1 MDDNQEFIPLKKYRR
16 AALTG
21 LLISIIVASFLCLH
35 LYHIKLNRAF
45 NEHRAYFDAI
55 DTQVVQKV
63 AEASNVIDNIFIS
76 LDQPLAYEYDQTILR
91 AIQKSDNYYH
101 KLDNDAGEIV
111 ARKNGKQPVTVPQ
124 NWQQILA
131 LGPAFNTALA
141 LVPPLDAIGYV
152 KEGQFAFVRRKDTS
166 TSHLLSAMLD
176 GALAPDFSL
185 YNFSTSGR
193 VTIKGRHYFS
203 IAKQSGSARG
213 EYVVLVYDSEDVAT
227 WLTDITSAHV
237 QISLINKD
245 KRNLLSDELIQLKPK
260 HQVNQFEP
268 WQGGVQLYTL
278 RSQSP
283 IDLVYEQDEAQFL
296 KPVLFEVLL
305 EFGFLSLF
313 VIATYI
319 LLSWLSN
326 RIFIRPVS
334 YFVSYLTH
342 QDHAPQNTF
351 DYVVPVDW
359 QPWFAK
365 VKQVVM
371 QKQSLLEQLQEH
383 NEMLDEQVKLQQ
395 RALSRSL
402 EAKERQAALLN
413 TVLDSVPDLIYF
425 NNIDGSFI
433 GCNRAF
439 EQFLGIEKSQL
450 VGRELADVTN
460 EYPQLLTLEQQM
472 RDERRSITQ
481 TIVLDHQSYML
492 TVSPLLDIHRG
503 LLGSLGVAR
512 DVTEQQQAMKALQ
525 TSEENF
531 KSAMEYAPNGVILVS
546 LDKSVLVINKAAKR
560 YLSSED
566 PEPNVH
572 LSSLFN
578 SDNYLAISHILS
590 MLLQDNKHVLELSL
604 SQGEPL
610 YWLQLSA
617 SLVWDKNK
625 EPKYFVLHLQDITS
639 LTQARLDA
647 ERATL
652 AKSRFIANI
661 SHEIRT
667 PLNVIQGVIDIVKK
681 QGVSERQ
688 SNLLGQVQHASEQ
701 LLSMLNSI
709 LSFAKVEGQHQ
720 ELSFAPFCI
729 ATLIKDCQDLIL
741 PLSEQKQLQLDLKVD
756 ERIWPTLKND
766 ENKIKQVLLNL
777 LNNAVKYTP
786 TGTITLSLKIVSDT
800 NSEQSI
806 RFSVQDTGVGI
817 KQEDQQ
823 RLFDAFTQGDESPA
837 RRHEGIGLGLAIV
850 KHEVSKLG
858 GEIALISEPEQGSEF
873 YFTLTLDKVRNEV
886 PQRVMHTLW
895 LCSSRRVTEYMN
907 KPYIDVVHEMQE
919 VFAKL
924 EEQHFDCLIISASD
938 DALTILNSKH
948 TALKSLKHIVIPE
961 SVAVAPLQPCPQ
973 VTSLS
978 EAIFLQ
984 SAYCFLFTHGSE
996 TKHLQLPN
1004 KKVSGSL
1011 CLVVDDNHLNLSI
1024 TANMLQTLSVN
1035 VAIQAS
1041 AESLLEAVTLLQ
1053 PDLIL
1058 MDIHMPEIDGYQATQ
1073 EIRTKLRNFGKPII
1087 ALTANSSLGEKD
1099 HALSVGMNDYLT
1111 KPLSQAKLLETLQ
1124 IHLNCEGVFF
1134 DQEMGLRQMMG
1145 NAELLNKMLE
1155 KFAAMCTE
1163 YLQRIDTLNDDN
1175 QLQMLAHNIKGAAG
1189 GIGFTNLSMAAK
1201 SLELHIKEAGTLQHL
1216 DFKDALKVHLQQ
1228 VRQFI
1233 LMRYKGE

>member
-16 AALTG
+16 AALIG
-21 LLISIIVASFLCLH
+21 LLISIIVAGFLCLH
-35 LYHIKLNRAF
+35 LYQAKLNRSF

-76 LDQPLAYEYDQTILR
+76 LDQPLAYEYDQSILR

-111 ARKNGKQPVTVPQ
+111 ARKRDQQPFSVPE

-185 YNFSTSGR
+185 YNFSTSQR
-193 VTIKGRHYFS
+193 VTINGQHYFS

-213 EYVVLVYDSEDVAT
+213 EYVVLVYDSEDVAI
-227 WLTDITSAHV
+227 WLKDITSAHV

-245 KRNLLSDELIQLKPK
+245 KRNLLSDEQIQLKPK
-260 HQVNQFEP
+260 HQINQFEP
-268 WQGGVQLYTL
+268 WQDGVQLYSL

-283 IDLVYEQDEAQFL
+283 IDLVYEQDETQFI
-296 KPVLFEVLL
+296 KPLLFETLL
-305 EFGFLSLF
+305 EFSFLSLF
-313 VIATYI
+313 VVATYI

-342 QDHAPQNTF
+342 QDNAPQSTF

-383 NEMLDEQVKLQQ
+383 NEMLDEQVQLQK

-425 NNIDGSFI
+425 KNIDGSFI

-439 EQFLGIEKSQL
+439 EQFLGIDKSQL

-460 EYPQLLTLEQQM
+460 LYPELLTLEQQM
-472 RDERRSITQ
+472 RDERCSITQ
-481 TIVLDHQSYML
+481 TIVLDHKSYML
-492 TVSPLLDIHRG
+492 TVSPLLDAHRG

-512 DVTEQQQAMKALQ
+512 DITEQQQAMKALQ

-546 LDKSVLVINKAAKR
+546 LDKSVLVMNKAAKR
-560 YLSSED
+560 YLSCE
-566 PEPNVH
+566 ELKPNVH

-578 SDNYLAISHILS
+578 SDSYLAISHILS
-590 MLLQDNKHVLELSL
+590 MLLKDNKNVLELSL

-610 YWLQLSA
+610 YWLQLSV

-667 PLNVIQGVIDIVKK
+667 PLNVIQGVIDIVKN

-688 SNLLGQVQHASEQ
+688 SSLLGQVQHASEQ
-701 LLSMLNSI
+701 LLGMLNSI

-741 PLSEQKQLQLDLKVD
+741 PLSEQKQLQFELMVD
-756 ERIWPTLKND
+756 ERVWPILKND

-777 LNNAVKYTP
+777 LNNAVKYTLE
-786 TGTITLSLKIVSDT
+786 GTITLSLKVVDDT
-800 NSEQSI
+800 NTQQSI
-806 RFSVQDTGVGI
+806 RFSIQDTGIGI

-850 KHEVSKLG
+850 KHEVAKLG
-858 GEIALISEPEQGSEF
+858 GEIALISEPDQGSEF
-873 YFTLTLDKVRNEV
+873 YFTLTLDKVRNDG
-886 PQRVMHTLW
+886 PRRVTHTLW
-895 LCSSRRVTEYMN
+895 LCSNHGVTEYMN
-907 KPYIDVVHEMQE
+907 KPYIDVIHE
-919 VFAKL
+919 AKEAYTKL
-924 EEQHFDCLIISASD
+924 SEQHYDCLVVSSASD
-938 DALTILNSKH
+938 AKIILQSNH
-948 TALKSLKHIVIPE
+948 CTLKTLKHILVPDTV
-961 SVAVAPLQPCPQ
+961 SAAQLTALTQ
-973 VTSLS
+973 VKLLS
-978 EAIFLQ
+978 KVMFLQ
-984 SAYCFLFTHGSE
+984 SACCFLIKEDEQS
-996 TKHLQLPN
+996 KQQLLSD
-1004 KKVSGSL
+1004 KLVSGSL
-1011 CLVVDDNHLNLSI
+1011 CLVIDDNQLNLSI

-1035 VAIQAS
+1035 VAVQTS
-1041 AESLLEAVTLLQ
+1041 AENLVEIVTKLQ

-1058 MDIHMPEIDGYQATQ
+1058 MDIHMPEIDGYQAT
-1073 EIRTKLRNFGKPII
+1073 EELRTKLRDFSNPII
-1087 ALTANSSLGEKD
+1087 ALTANSSQGEKE

-1111 KPLSQAKLLETLQ
+1111 KPLSQTKLLETLQ
-1124 IHLNCEGVFF
+1124 IHLASEGTFF
-1134 DQEMGLRQMMG
+1134 DQQMGLRQMMG
-1145 NAELLNKMLE
+1145 SDDLLDKMLE
-1155 KFAAMCTE
+1155 KFATMCTE
-1163 YLQRIDTLNDDN
+1163 YLQRIDTLNDDK

-1189 GIGFTNLSMAAK
+1189 GIGFSNLSMAAK
-1201 SLELHIKEAGTLQHL
+1201 HLELHIKEAGTLQKL
-1216 DFKDALKVHLQQ
+1216 DLKKALKVHLQQ
-1228 VRQFI
+1228 VREFI

>member
-16 AALTG
+16 AALIG
-21 LLISIIVASFLCLH
+21 LLISIIVAGFLCLH

-45 NEHRAYFDAI
+45 EEHRAYFDAI

-91 AIQKSDNYYH
+91 AIQKSNNYYH
-101 KLDNDAGEIV
+101 KLDNDAGEII
-111 ARKNGKQPVTVPQ
+111 ARKSEQQPFAIPE

-185 YNFSTSGR
+185 YNFSTSQR
-193 VTIKGRHYFS
+193 VTINNKHYFS
-203 IAKQSGSARG
+203 IAKQSGSAQG
-213 EYVVLVYDSEDVAT
+213 EYVVLVYDSEDVAI
-227 WLTDITSAHV
+227 WLKDITSDHV

-245 KRNLLSDELIQLKPK
+245 KRNLLSDELVQLKPK
-260 HQVNQFEP
+260 HQANQFLP

-283 IDLVYEQDEAQFL
+283 IDLVYEQDETQFI

-313 VIATYI
+313 VVATYI

-342 QDHAPQNTF
+342 QDNAPQNTF
-351 DYVVPVDW
+351 DYVIPVDW
-359 QPWFAK
+359 QPWFAR

-383 NEMLDEQVKLQQ
+383 NEMLDEQVQSQK

-425 NNIDGSFI
+425 KNIDGSFI

-439 EQFLGIEKSQL
+439 EQFLGIDKSQL
-450 VGRELADVTN
+450 VGRELGDVTN
-460 EYPQLLTLEQQM
+460 LYPQLLTLEQQM
-472 RDERRSITQ
+472 RDERCAITE
-481 TIVLDHQSYML
+481 TIMLDHKSYML
-492 TVSPLLDIHRG
+492 TVSPLLDAHRG
-503 LLGSLGVAR
+503 VLGSLGVAR
-512 DVTEQQQAMKALQ
+512 DVTEQQRAMKALQ

-546 LDKSVLVINKAAKR
+546 LDKSVLVMNKAAKR
-560 YLSSED
+560 YLSCEELQAST
-566 PEPNVH
+566 H

-578 SDNYLAISHILS
+578 SDSYLAISHILS
-590 MLLQDNKHVLELSL
+590 MLLKDNKHVLELSL
-604 SQGEPL
+604 SHGEPL

-639 LTQARLDA
+639 LTQAKLDA

-688 SNLLGQVQHASEQ
+688 SNLLGQVQHASKQ

-720 ELSFAPFCI
+720 ELTFAPFCI
-729 ATLIKDCQDLIL
+729 AALIKDCQDLIL
-741 PLSEQKQLQLDLKVD
+741 PLSEQKQLQLDVNVD
-756 ERIWPTLKND
+756 ERIWPILKND

-777 LNNAVKYTP
+777 LNNAVKYTIK
-786 TGTITLSLKIVSDT
+786 GTITLSLEVMSSSST
-800 NSEQSI
+800 QQSI
-806 RFSVQDTGVGI
+806 RFSIQDTGVGI
-817 KQEDQQ
+817 KQQDQQ
-823 RLFDAFTQGDESPA
+823 RLFDAFTQGDDSPA

-850 KHEVSKLG
+850 KHEVTKLG

-873 YFTLTLDKVRNEV
+873 YFTLTLDKVSNMM
-886 PQRVMHTLW
+886 PKRVTHTLW
-895 LCSSRRVTEYMN
+895 LCSTHRVMEYMN
-907 KPYIDVVHEMQE
+907 KPYIDIIHEPEEVHG
-919 VFAKL
+919 KL
-924 EEQHFDCLIISASD
+924 SEQHFDCLIISCASD
-938 DALTILNSKH
+938 AKAVLQSKPN
-948 TALKSLKHIVIPE
+948 ALKSLKHILLPD
-961 SVAVAPLQPCPQ
+961 SVAIAELPNLDQIKL
-973 VTSLS
+973 LS
-978 EAIFLQ
+978 ERMFLQ
-984 SAYCFLFTHGSE
+984 SAYCFLFEEDKDTE
-996 TKHLQLPN
+996 QLLLSD
-1004 KKVSGSL
+1004 KAVSGSL
-1011 CLVVDDNHLNLSI
+1011 CLVIDDNQLNLSI

-1035 VAIQAS
+1035 VAVQTS
-1041 AESLLEAVTLLQ
+1041 AENLLDIVTQLQ

-1058 MDIHMPEIDGYQATQ
+1058 MDIHMPEIDGYQAT
-1073 EIRTKLRNFGKPII
+1073 EALRTRLSDFEKPII
-1087 ALTANSSLGEKD
+1087 ALTANSLLGEKE

-1111 KPLSQAKLLETLQ
+1111 KPLSQTKLLETLQ
-1124 IHLNCEGVFF
+1124 IYLNNEGTFF
-1134 DQEMGLRQMMG
+1134 DQDMGLRQMMG
-1145 NAELLNKMLE
+1145 SSELLSKMLE
-1155 KFAAMCTE
+1155 KFAVMCTD
-1163 YLQRIDTLNDDN
+1163 YLQKMDAIDDDK

-1189 GIGFTNLSMAAK
+1189 GIGFSNLSKAAK
-1201 SLELHIKEAGTLQHL
+1201 DLELHIKEVGRLQKTDLKGTLKL
-1216 DFKDALKVHLQQ
+1216 HLQQ